1 MGNRNCRYVFI
12 AMNMPT
18 IPKIKKAVAESF
30 QVSIDDIDS
39 RVRKQPI
46 ALARQCVY
54 YYTRKLLGMK
64 YDDMEEKFDRDH
76 SNLIYACDQI
86 RDRRI
91 YDWETKAMLE
101 GIEDEFPWLKGK
113 EVEA

>member
-1 MGNRNCRYVFI
+1 MGSRTCRHRT
-12 AMNMPT
+12 MNEPT
-18 IPKIKKAVAESF
+18 IPKIKKDVAEGF
-30 QVSIDDIDS
+30 EVSIQEIDS
-39 RVRKQPI
+39 RIKRHPI

-76 SNLIYACDQI
+76 SNLIYACHQI

-101 GIEDEFPWLKGK
+101 GIEDEYPWLKGK
-113 EVEA
+113 EADA